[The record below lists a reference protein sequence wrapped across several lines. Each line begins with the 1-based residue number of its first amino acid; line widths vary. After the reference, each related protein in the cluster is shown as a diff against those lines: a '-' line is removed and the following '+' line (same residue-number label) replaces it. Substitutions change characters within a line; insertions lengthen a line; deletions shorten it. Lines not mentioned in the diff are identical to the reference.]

1 MTLRFGIEHM
11 QASLLMQHYRAPGIQ
26 RTPSLGGDSEA
37 HGLDVDVAALAAQ
50 LADLGFRLMELNP
63 DLTIF
68 FPHCYDLPALRRLGD
83 LKHQRN
89 LEYTVH
95 LPLWS
100 LEPSTPM
107 QAVREGSVDTL
118 VDAVLR
124 VAPLE
129 PEIYVLH
136 ATGALAAEFARMRA
150 LEKVRPMVL
159 GLFVAQAQRS
169 IQQLL
174 ERTGLRPRQVA
185 IETIEFPFDLTIALA
200 EEFDLSVCLDA
211 GHIVAGYT
219 TGVTLEEALQRVLP
233 RLGEVHLHDAYRTV
247 GPEGSVHVA
256 DHLAL
261 GNGEVPVGPFLDGLA
276 DAGFSGPIILELTVE
291 EARDSLAAMRAL
303 RPGLVAS

>member
-11 QASLLMQHYRAPGIQ
+11 QASLLMQHASARQ
-26 RTPSLGGDSEA
+26 SHRTTSLGGASDPHE
-37 HGLDVDVAALAAQ
+37 LDVDVASLASQ

-68 FPHCYDLPALRRLGD
+68 FPHCYDLPALKRLAELKNRR
-83 LKHQRN
+83 H

-107 QAVREGSVDTL
+107 QAVRDGSVDTL

-129 PEIYVLH
+129 PEIHVLH

-150 LEKVRPMVL
+150 LENARSLVL
-159 GLFVAQAQRS
+159 GLLVTQARRS
-169 IQQLL
+169 IEQLL
-174 ERTGLRPRQVA
+174 ERTGLRPRNLA
-185 IETIEFPFDLTIALA
+185 IETIEFPFDLTLGLA

-211 GHIVAGYT
+211 GHVVAGYT
-219 TGVTLEEALQRVLP
+219 TGVTLEEAMQRVLP
-233 RLGEVHLHDAYRTV
+233 RLGEVHLHDAYRRV
-247 GPEGSVHVA
+247 GPDGSVRVA
-256 DHLAL
+256 DHLPL
-261 GNGEVPVGPFLDGLA
+261 GSGDLPLGPFLDGLA
-276 DAGFSGPIILELTVE
+276 NAGFSGPIILELTVE
-291 EARDSLAAMRAL
+291 EAQTSLEAIRSVKPELLA
-303 RPGLVAS
+303 P